1 MSAVDELILE
11 EAERLKRIRAA
22 KLRDFDMLPK
32 GSIRKKRIN
41 GREYHYLQW
50 RDGKH
55 IRCKYIPADEL
66 EAVSNCIDRR
76 NNLKNEIAAIN
87 ADLSKLQRIIKASAF
102 AVCINQPTCR

>member
-66 EAVSNCIDRR
+66 EAVSRRIDRR

-87 ADLSKLQRIIKASAF
+87 ADLSKLQRIIKA
-102 AVCINQPTCR
+102 

>member
-1 MSAVDELILE
+1 MSAVDELIQKE
-11 EAERLKRIRAA
+11 TERLKRIRAA

-41 GREYHYLQW
+41 GREYRYLQW

-66 EAVSNCIDRR
+66 EAVSNRINHR
-76 NNLKNEIAAIN
+76 NSLKCEIAAID
-87 ADLSKLQRIIKASAF
+87 ADLMKLQKMIKA
-102 AVCINQPTCR
+102 